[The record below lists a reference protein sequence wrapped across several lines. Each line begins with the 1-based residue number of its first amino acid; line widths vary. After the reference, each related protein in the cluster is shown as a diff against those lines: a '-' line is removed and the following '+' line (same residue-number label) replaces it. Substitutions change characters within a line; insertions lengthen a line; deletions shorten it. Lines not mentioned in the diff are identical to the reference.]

1 MRSPT
6 TIDRRAGA
14 AGGLAAAA
22 VAVLA
27 LVPAGALAQS
37 RSSRQI
43 TAQAV
48 RALGGEQA
56 LRSLSSFRL
65 QSTGQTWVF
74 DEGPRPV
81 DQVSPASTFRL
92 TLNYDVRSSGDRLR
106 ADYVRTSLGTDRPVS
121 EVISGRRGYI
131 TGVDSNGGR
140 PATTAMSSDR
150 WGAVTRE
157 QRLLNPQLI
166 LRAVLADPSLATA
179 FFRTTLKGRPHRVLL
194 VRDGVAPVR
203 LYVDERTGRIDRL
216 TTEDHNYNRGDV
228 RVIVDYARWR
238 DAGGVRFPRT
248 VSIKVDGRTMH
259 TETRSAIRANSAVQ
273 SSRFRFPAG
282 VDATFDRALADRG
295 ASTMSWLMSFA
306 HLGFVK
312 DGPATQI
319 APKVVAP
326 GSTLIQ
332 GQPNQSMIIEQ
343 QDGIVVAEGALSDF
357 RAEALIAHIRATYPN
372 KPIRHVTASHHH
384 ADHAGGMR
392 PFVALGARPVV
403 HEEAAAFFSGVFADR
418 SSRLLRD
425 RLDRTQAAAN
435 MLAVPAG
442 GRVTLDD
449 PLRPVVV
456 LSEPTQHATTTLL
469 VHVPREGVLFVN
481 GDTYTPGFP
490 AGPGA
495 VTLDQ
500 TIRSNG
506 LTVNWIAGGHGNVVS
521 YADFLKA
528 VAAVPAQP

>member
-1 MRSPT
+1 MRWPT
-6 TIDRRAGA
+6 TVNQRAGA
-14 AGGLAAAA
+14 AGGVAAAA

-37 RSSRQI
+37 GSSRQI
-43 TAQAV
+43 SAQAV
-48 RALGGEQA
+48 RALGGERA
-56 LRSLSSFRL
+56 LRDLSSFRL
-65 QSTGQTWVF
+65 SSTGRTWVF
-74 DEGPRPV
+74 DEGLRPS
-81 DQVSPASTFRL
+81 DDVSPASTFTL
-92 TLNYDVRSSGDRLR
+92 TLNYDVRGSGDRLR
-106 ADYVRTSLGTDRPVS
+106 ADYVRTSVGADRRVS
-121 EVISGRRGYI
+121 EIVSGRRGYI
-131 TGVDSNGGR
+131 TGVDNNGSQ

-166 LRAVLADPSLATA
+166 LRDVLAKPGLATA
-179 FFRTTLKGRPHRVLL
+179 FPPASLNGRPHRVLL

-228 RVIVDYARWR
+228 RVIVDYSGWR

-248 VSIKVDGRTMH
+248 VSLKVDGETMH
-259 TETRSAIRANSAVQ
+259 TETRSAVRVNPPVGG
-273 SSRFRFPAG
+273 SRFRFPPG

-295 ASTMSWLMSFA
+295 ARTMSWLMSFA

-319 APKVVAP
+319 APKAVAP

-332 GQPNQSMIIEQ
+332 GHPNQSMIVEQ
-343 QDGIVVAEGALSDF
+343 QDGIVVAEGALSSV
-357 RAEALIAHIRATYPN
+357 RAEALIAYIEKTYPN
-372 KPIRHVTASHHH
+372 KPIRYVTASHHH
-384 ADHAGGMR
+384 ADHSGGMR

-403 HEEAAAFFSGVFADR
+403 HADAAAFFSGVFANR
-418 SSRLLRD
+418 GSRLLRD
-425 RLDRTQAAAN
+425 RLDRSQAQASI
-435 MLAVPAG
+435 LPVPAG

-456 LSEPTQHATTTLL
+456 LPETTQHATTTVL
-469 VHVPREGVLFVN
+469 VYVPREGVLFVN

-500 TIRSNG
+500 TIRANG

-521 YADFLKA
+521 YADFQKA